1 MLYDLLFLWVF
12 WALGFYVDFCS
23 FVSCSVLYAQF
34 IPSQHMLSRKLKQ
47 LKVMSLV
54 YAASF
59 CLLTGSRVLCG
70 LLYFCALLCFVCSI
84 HPLLTY
90 SVLSSKTLSELKQLK
105 VMSLVYV
112 ASFCLLTLTQHL
124 HKNKRVEDR

>member
-1 MLYDLLFLWVF
+1 
-12 WALGFYVDFCS
+12 
-23 FVSCSVLYAQF
+23 
-34 IPSQHMLSRKLKQ
+34 MLSRKLKQ

-90 SVLSSKTLSELKQLK
+90 SVLSTKTLSELKQLK